1 MINFFAV
8 RLFCYKDIL
17 NCCDHD
23 DQLPPRKEHLKVS
36 DFEDLKAIAKSKER
50 HILSLVEKNE
60 IRTADFSTDGF
71 IRRYFETITRG
82 ENVKQHAMVRLS
94 KYLAER
100 KTRKLSLNL
109 NLIAIALVKKDGKVV
124 SSADERLIGRDFS
137 GDEVFLEGM
146 RKNYG
151 ETYID
156 QMHYSSGFDT
166 NCTFV
171 SAPIIARHGRKTL
184 GVTVNAYSVSALNEI
199 TTNRIGMGATGEVYH
214 EISRFARNDSHR
226 KIASG

>member
-1 MINFFAV
+1 M
-8 RLFCYKDIL
+8 
-17 NCCDHD
+17 
-23 DQLPPRKEHLKVS
+23 
-36 DFEDLKAIAKSKER
+36 
-50 HILSLVEKNE
+50 EKIE

-137 GDEVFLEGM
+137 GDEVFLGGM

-156 QMHYSSGFDT
+156 QVHYSSGFDT
-166 NCTFV
+166 SCTFV
-171 SAPIIARHGRKTL
+171 SALIARHGRKTL